1 MRLCSQAISEIIPH
15 LFQAEKKKDWHPS
28 VQTSCHHLHLKFPWE
43 AFTCLLNWSTVLWR
57 KSLSVLFSF
66 FTCNLQWVKFG
77 LRLKI
82 FFLYMKIHQIFSRW
96 IQAQTETEQRPI
108 QTNSNLH
115 FPTETFSSHGK
126 LGKFHKGGWI
136 GKNLNFALPVVLEMF
151 WLVHKHNQLNV
162 VNF

>member
-1 MRLCSQAISEIIPH
+1 
-15 LFQAEKKKDWHPS
+15 
-28 VQTSCHHLHLKFPWE
+28 
-43 AFTCLLNWSTVLWR
+43 
-57 KSLSVLFSF
+57 
-66 FTCNLQWVKFG
+66 
-77 LRLKI
+77 
-82 FFLYMKIHQIFSRW
+82 MKIHQI
-96 IQAQTETEQRPI
+96 QAQIETEQRPI
-108 QTNSNLH
+108 QTNSNFH